1 LGGEKPGVLFSL
13 KKGEPMGEI
22 KSTLDLALE
31 RTRKMAISD
40 KEKEEIK
47 QKEILRK
54 ASSLFHRY
62 MEDRASIDE
71 TLREIEKMEEKAGGP
86 AKETLLTLWTDALS
100 LSKENEKCLKGIE
113 ALKGPRVREV
123 IQELRR
129 LFARF
134 REDKEKAKQ
143 EIRGQLTEELKK
155 AKIYGSAVKPKIE
168 GSEIWEERIGEL
180 EAPYQVRLKEM
191 KRQIMTLTP

>member
-1 LGGEKPGVLFSL
+1 
-13 KKGEPMGEI
+13 MGEI
-22 KSTLDLALE
+22 KSTLELALE

-100 LSKENEKCLKGIE
+100 LSKENEKCLRGIE
-113 ALKGPRVREV
+113 ALKGPRVKEV
-123 IQELRR
+123 IQELRS

-143 EIRGQLTEELKK
+143 EIRGQWTQELKK
-155 AKIYGSAVKPKIE
+155 AKIYGSAVEPRVE
-168 GSEIWEERIGEL
+168 GSETWEKKIRGL
-180 EAPYQVRLKEM
+180 EAPYRVRLEEM
-191 KRQIMTLTP
+191 KRQLHMAT